1 MRIYST
7 FSVSALIVALQF
19 VIGSSEADADQ
30 QKQSPPIV
38 VMAGSEDAEG
48 VTQADFDLNALKLL
62 ENRTLE
68 QLRVKMQDYLRAQG
82 QSLAVP
88 KLQAESNYV
97 EVGKQ
102 KLAVVRIK
110 SPQTV
115 NQLFVFGIKGKEL
128 RRVVCVRTTK
138 LEESVPLSYG
148 PCGEKIREVFGV
160 AVGS

>member
-1 MRIYST
+1 MQINST

-19 VIGSSEADADQ
+19 VLGSGEANADPKTQ
-30 QKQSPPIV
+30 LPPIM

-48 VTQADFDLNALKLL
+48 VTQADFDLNVLKLL

-68 QLRVKMQDYLRAQG
+68 QLKVKMQEYLRAQG
-82 QSLAVP
+82 QSADVP

-110 SPQTV
+110 NPQAV
-115 NQLFVFGIKGKEL
+115 NQLFVFGIKGREL
-128 RRVVCVRTTK
+128 RRVACIRTTK
-138 LEESVPLSYG
+138 LEESIPLSYG